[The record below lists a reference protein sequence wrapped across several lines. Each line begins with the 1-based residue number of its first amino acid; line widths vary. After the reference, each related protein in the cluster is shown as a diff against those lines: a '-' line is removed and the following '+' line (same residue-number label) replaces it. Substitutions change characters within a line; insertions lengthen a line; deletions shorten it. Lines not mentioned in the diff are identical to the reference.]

1 MLSVEEK
8 IRDHYSNPV
17 TCRNAIN
24 RLKKIAKDLNC
35 KCIDDLL
42 YIDLQLIINHVKKMN
57 ESSRAINMHQIK
69 TMFKLMEIPIP
80 DEISKACDE
89 FTKQKNKVYIEHRK
103 KPLNNSIDIDNIYQ
117 FFYNKC
123 FELKK
128 TTIMKKNKDSHYKVI
143 TYVKPRY
150 SMLKAIRLVLF
161 SILRDRCVRLSDLV
175 NLKFEDDGSNNYI
188 DVFKNTMTIR
198 NDKTSRLSKKKK
210 YEDRVI
216 KLSEDTIRNIKFFRI
231 YCLTDYLI
239 PNYDKTDSITLD
251 TLKNTFNTS
260 MKLYCKENNIPYVAQ
275 LCGIHELRRHEVK
288 KDIDG
293 IDMEQLLKI
302 QEACKARGHTIQ
314 TMLNHYTRLN

>member
-1 MLSVEEK
+1 MSIVEEK
-8 IRDHYSNPV
+8 LRDHYTNTV
-17 TCRNAIN
+17 TYKNAIN
-24 RLKKIAKDLNC
+24 RVKKIAKDLNC

-42 YIDLQLIINHVKKMN
+42 DVGPQLIINHIKTM
-57 ESSRAINMHQIK
+57 SAASRAINIHQIK

-123 FELKK
+123 FEVKK
-128 TTIMKKNKDSHYKVI
+128 TTIIKKNKSSQYKVT

-150 SMLKAIRLVLF
+150 SILKSIRLVIF

-175 NLKFEDDGSNNYI
+175 NMKFEDDGNNNYI
-188 DVFKNTMTIR
+188 DVFKHTMIIR

-216 KLSEDTIRNIKFFRI
+216 KLSEDTVRNIKYFRL

-239 PNYDKTDSITLD
+239 PNYNKTDSVTLD

-288 KDIDG
+288 KDIEG

-302 QEACKARGHTIQ
+302 QEACQARGHTLQ